1 MKRSMVAWL
10 YLTLLM
16 LTNCNLTQAAISVDE
31 SAVDIKNLGRFQ
43 GWRENSI
50 TGYGIV
56 SGLAGTGDSPTNKST
71 RQMLANLQ
79 SQFGVAVPI
88 DQIQSRNVAI
98 VIVSA
103 MLPPQAREGE
113 SIDVVVTSTGDARSL
128 LGGNLL
134 STPLR
139 AANGKIYA
147 LAQGSLSVGGFRYDA
162 NGNIIQKN
170 HPTTG
175 AIPNGAIVEQSVRAS
190 VVDENRKMVFLLQE
204 ADYTTASRVAKVI
217 NSQFGDCAKAID
229 SGAVEIVVP
238 EKYTTN
244 IVDFVAE
251 FENLK
256 VLPANRS
263 KVIINE
269 RTGVIVAG
277 GDAKISP
284 ISLTHGELKLNVT
297 SYQSVSQPIL
307 LGVNN
312 SSGIKTIPYTNSV
325 MQVEDNSDSTYIAGK
340 NTVAELVK
348 TLVKAKTNPRDII
361 SIIRAI
367 KAAGALHADL
377 IIQ

>member
-1 MKRSMVAWL
+1 MKRSRVVCF

-31 SAVDIKNLGRFQ
+31 SAVNIKNLGRFQ

-175 AIPNGAIVEQSVRAS
+175 AIPNGAIVEQTVRAS
-190 VVDENRKMVFLLQE
+190 VVDENHKMVFLLQE

-217 NSQFGDCAKAID
+217 NSQFGECAKAID
-229 SGAVEIVVP
+229 SGAVEIAVP

-297 SYQSVSQPIL
+297 SYQAVSQPIL

-340 NTVAELVK
+340 NTLAELVK